1 MMRKPFLKIDEQE
14 EVTRGN
20 KNKSF
25 FIRPLERFSKDFS
38 EGKISVSLIMAIF
51 VNGIFKTPIFS
62 AASAFMIMV
71 FLFTEKPTWWI
82 YVSLGLVISAY
93 LVPVYLY
100 IKAALK
106 LKHT

>member
-1 MMRKPFLKIDEQE
+1 M
-14 EVTRGN
+14 N

-25 FIRPLERFSKDFS
+25 FIRPLERFNKNFS

-51 VNGIFKTPIFS
+51 VNGIFKTPIFG

-71 FLFTEKPTWWI
+71 FLFTEKPMWWI
-82 YVSLGLVISAY
+82 YVSLGLVVSAY

-106 LKHT
+106 LKHTQ